1 MILKGKH
8 IILTGAGSGIGQEL
22 ALVLLEKGAHVTGI
36 DLDEKGL
43 EETKNK
49 AAQNGGKFNEE
60 VLNITNKSSVDKF
73 FKKLK
78 DKSLGIDGLIN
89 NAGIIQPFEKVA
101 DLNWEAIDKVMDVN
115 FTGLLYLTK
124 TFLPELKSKHES
136 LLVNVSSMG
145 GFLPVPGQA
154 VYGASKAAVKL
165 LTEALY
171 AELKDD
177 GVRVSIVFPGA
188 VETNI
193 AKNSDINVDMEGSG
207 DYKMTSARTAAET
220 IVKGIE
226 KEKFRILVG
235 GDAKM
240 MDFMYRLMPRRA
252 TDMIA
257 KRMGGLLK

>member
-1 MILKGKH
+1 MKLQGKH

-36 DLDEKGL
+36 DLDENGL
-43 EETKNK
+43 DETKKK
-49 AAQNGGKFNEE
+49 AAQNGENFNEV
-60 VLNITNKSSVDKF
+60 VLDITNKSSIDEF
-73 FKKLK
+73 FKSLK
-78 DKSLGIDGLIN
+78 NKSLSVDGLIN
-89 NAGIIQPFEKVA
+89 NAGIIQPFEKVD

-171 AELKDD
+171 AELKDE

-193 AKNSDINVDMEGSG
+193 AKNSDISVNMEGSG
-207 DYKMTSARTAAET
+207 DYKMTSARTAAEA

-235 GDAKM
+235 SDAKM
-240 MDFMYRLMPRRA
+240 MDFMYRL
-252 TDMIA
+252 IE
-257 KRMGGLLK
+257 L